1 MNIVELYETYEMFRV
16 STKDGERESSRR
28 NKCGKLEGKG
38 YKSHL

>member
-1 MNIVELYETYEMFRV
+1 MNTVQLYKTYEMFRV

-38 YKSHL
+38 DKSHL